1 MARAM
6 VSLGMFAP
14 LASETAFL
22 RRACASGSPPPV
34 RAATEISLI
43 SLVKSL
49 PRLASKAPFLCLI
62 VCHFECPDID
72 EFPDESFCL
81 ARSRAGI
88 YHAVFAGRNRAEGK
102 SKKAKGKREEGG
114 AGKELKFCARSASTL
129 LPFYFCLLPYSHP
142 ARQSPELLGV
152 RAAHAHR

>member
-1 MARAM
+1 
-6 VSLGMFAP
+6 MFAP
-14 LASETAFL
+14 LASEMAL
-22 RRACASGSPPPV
+22 RSRALPSGSPPPV

-49 PRLASKAPFLCLI
+49 PRLASRAPFLCLI

-88 YHAVFAGRNRAEGK
+88 YHAVFAGRNSGSQK
-102 SKKAKGKREEGG
+102 SEVR
-114 AGKELKFCARSASTL
+114 TL
-129 LPFYFCLLPYSHP
+129 N
-142 ARQSPELLGV
+142 
-152 RAAHAHR
+152 